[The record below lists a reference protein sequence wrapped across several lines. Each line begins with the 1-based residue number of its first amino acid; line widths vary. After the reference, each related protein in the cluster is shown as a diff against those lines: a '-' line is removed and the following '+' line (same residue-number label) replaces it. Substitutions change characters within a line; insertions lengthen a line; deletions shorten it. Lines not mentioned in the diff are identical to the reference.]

1 MTQLIQAIANFSDGT
16 HQEIVTGLKKI
27 AENGRNHT
35 LMGSSAEA
43 DYNRSGFYLLGQ
55 AEGILDTVFE
65 MVAYAVE
72 HIDMTRQKGLH
83 PRIGSGDVIAL
94 VPVKDVTMEECIA
107 YSEKLGQRIG
117 EELHLPVYLF
127 GESAQTEE
135 RRSLSSIRKGE
146 FEGFTEKIKDPKW
159 KPDFGPDEIH
169 PTAGVT
175 AIGARQAMIS
185 LNVNLSTQDMEIAE
199 KITRRIRES
208 GGGLMGLKAI
218 ALELDD
224 KEGIQISTT
233 IEDYT
238 RLPFY
243 RVLEMIKLEAKVY
256 GVSVVDTEVYG
267 IVPAQVMID
276 SAVYYLQAHS
286 FNSDRQILEN
296 YLL

>member
-1 MTQLIQAIANFSDGT
+1 MTQLIQAVANFSDGT
-16 HQEIVTGLKKI
+16 RAEIVSGLKKI

-55 AEGILDTVFE
+55 ANGVLDTVFE

-94 VPVKDVTMEECIA
+94 VPVKDVTMEETVA
-107 YSEKLGQRIG
+107 YSKKLGERIG
-117 EELHLPVYLF
+117 RELHLPVYLF

-135 RRSLSSIRKGE
+135 RRSLSTIRKGE
-146 FEGFTEKIKDPKW
+146 FEGFAEKIKDPKW
-159 KPDFGPDEIH
+159 TPDFGPDEIH

-175 AIGARQAMIS
+175 VIGARQAMIS
-185 LNVNLSTQDMEIAE
+185 LNVNLSTQDMEIAQ

-208 GGGLMGLKAI
+208 GGGLVGLKAI

-286 FNSDRQILEN
+286 FNSGRQILEN

>member
-16 HQEIVTGLKKI
+16 RAEIVSGLKKI

-55 AEGILDTVFE
+55 ADGVLDTVFE

-94 VPVKDVTMEECIA
+94 VPVKDVTMEETVA
-107 YSEKLGQRIG
+107 YSKKLGERIG
-117 EELHLPVYLF
+117 RELHLPVYLF

-135 RRSLSSIRKGE
+135 RRSLSTIRKGE
-146 FEGFTEKIKDPKW
+146 FEGFAEKIKDPKW
-159 KPDFGPDEIH
+159 TPDFGPDEIH

>member
-1 MTQLIQAIANFSDGT
+1 MTQLIQAVANFSDGT
-16 HQEIVTGLKKI
+16 RAEIVSGLKKI

-55 AEGILDTVFE
+55 ADGVLDTVFE

-94 VPVKDVTMEECIA
+94 VPVKDVTMEETVA
-107 YSEKLGQRIG
+107 YSKKLGERIG
-117 EELHLPVYLF
+117 RELHLPVYLF

-135 RRSLSSIRKGE
+135 RRSLSTIRKGE
-146 FEGFTEKIKDPKW
+146 FEGFAEKIKDPKW
-159 KPDFGPDEIH
+159 TPDFGPDEIH

-185 LNVNLSTQDMEIAE
+185 LNVNLSTQNIEIAE

-286 FNSDRQILEN
+286 FNSGRQILEN

>member
-16 HQEIVTGLKKI
+16 HQDIVAGLKKI
-27 AENGRNHT
+27 AENGKNHT
-35 LMGSSAEA
+35 LMGSTAEA

-55 AEGILDTVFE
+55 ADSILDTVFD

-72 HIDMTRQKGLH
+72 HIDMTKQKGLH

-94 VPVKDVTMEECIA
+94 VPIKGVTMEECSA
-107 YSEKLGQRIG
+107 YCEKLGQRIG
-117 EELHLPVYLF
+117 QDLDLPVYLF
-127 GESAQTEE
+127 GESAKTEE
-135 RRSLSSIRKGE
+135 RRSLSYIRKGE
-146 FEGFTEKIKDPKW
+146 FEGFAEKIKKPEW
-159 KPDFGPDEIH
+159 KPDFGPDQIH

-185 LNVNLSTQDMEIAE
+185 LNVNLSTQDMSIAE
-199 KITRRIRES
+199 KITQSIREIN
-208 GGGLMGLKAI
+208 GGLVGLKAI
-218 ALELDD
+218 ALDLDD

-238 RLPFY
+238 HLPFY
-243 RVLEMIKLEAKVY
+243 RVLEMIKIEARTY

-267 IVPAQVMID
+267 IVPAQVMIE
-276 SAVYYLQAHS
+276 SAAYYLQAHS
-286 FNSDRQILEN
+286 FNSDKQILEN

>member
-1 MTQLIQAIANFSDGT
+1 MTQLIQAVANFSDGT
-16 HQEIVTGLKKI
+16 RAEIVSDLKKI

-55 AEGILDTVFE
+55 ADGVLDTVFE

-146 FEGFTEKIKDPKW
+146 FEGFTEKIKYPKW

-208 GGGLMGLKAI
+208 GGGLVGLKAI
-218 ALELDD
+218 ALDLDE

-243 RVLEMIKLEAKVY
+243 RVLEMVKAEAKVY

>member
-1 MTQLIQAIANFSDGT
+1 MTQLIQAVANFSDGT
-16 HQEIVTGLKKI
+16 RAEIVSGLKKI

-55 AEGILDTVFE
+55 ADGVLDTVFE

-94 VPVKDVTMEECIA
+94 VPVKDVTMEETVA
-107 YSEKLGQRIG
+107 YSKKLGERIG
-117 EELHLPVYLF
+117 RELHLPVYLF

-135 RRSLSSIRKGE
+135 RRSLSTIRKGE
-146 FEGFTEKIKDPKW
+146 FEGFAEKIKDPKW

-185 LNVNLSTQDMEIAE
+185 LNVNLSTQNIEIAE

-208 GGGLMGLKAI
+208 GGGLVGLKAI
-218 ALELDD
+218 ALDLDE

-243 RVLEMIKLEAKVY
+243 RVLEMVKAEARIY

-276 SAVYYLQAHS
+276 SAAYYLQAHS
-286 FNSDRQILEN
+286 FNSGRQILEN

>member
-1 MTQLIQAIANFSDGT
+1 
-16 HQEIVTGLKKI
+16 
-27 AENGRNHT
+27 
-35 LMGSSAEA
+35 MGSSAEA

-55 AEGILDTVFE
+55 ADGVLDTVFE

-83 PRIGSGDVIAL
+83 PRIGSGDVIAI
-94 VPVKDVTMEECIA
+94 VPVKDVTMEETVA
-107 YSEKLGQRIG
+107 YSKKLGERIG
-117 EELHLPVYLF
+117 RELHLPVYLF

-135 RRSLSSIRKGE
+135 RRSLSTIRKGE
-146 FEGFTEKIKDPKW
+146 FEGFAEKIKDPKW
-159 KPDFGPDEIH
+159 TPDFGPDEIH

-175 AIGARQAMIS
+175 AIGARQTMIS
-185 LNVNLSTQDMEIAE
+185 LNVNLSTQNIEIAE
-199 KITRRIRES
+199 KITRRIREA
-208 GGGLMGLKAI
+208 GGGLVGLKAI
-218 ALELDD
+218 ALDLDE

-243 RVLEMIKLEAKVY
+243 RVLEMVKAEARIY

-276 SAVYYLQAHS
+276 SAAYYLQAHS
-286 FNSDRQILEN
+286 FNSGRQILEN

>member
-16 HQEIVTGLKKI
+16 RAEIVSGLKKI
-27 AENGRNHT
+27 AENSRNHT

-55 AEGILDTVFE
+55 ADGVLDTVFE

-94 VPVKDVTMEECIA
+94 VPVKDVTMEETVA
-107 YSEKLGQRIG
+107 YSKKLGERIG
-117 EELHLPVYLF
+117 RELHLPVYLF

-135 RRSLSSIRKGE
+135 RRSLSTIRKGE
-146 FEGFTEKIKDPKW
+146 FEGFAEKIKDPKW
-159 KPDFGPDEIH
+159 TPDFGPDEIH

-185 LNVNLSTQDMEIAE
+185 LNVNLSTQDMEIAQ

-208 GGGLMGLKAI
+208 GGGLVGLKAI
-218 ALELDD
+218 SLDLD
-224 KEGIQISTT
+224 EKEGIQISTT

-243 RVLEMIKLEAKVY
+243 RVLEMVKAEARIY

-276 SAVYYLQAHS
+276 SAAYYLQAHS
-286 FNSDRQILEN
+286 FNSGRQILEN

>member
-1 MTQLIQAIANFSDGT
+1 MTQLIQAVANFSDGT
-16 HQEIVTGLKKI
+16 RAEIVSGLKKI

-55 AEGILDTVFE
+55 ADGVLDTVFE

-94 VPVKDVTMEECIA
+94 VPVKDVTMEETVA
-107 YSEKLGQRIG
+107 YSKKLGERIG
-117 EELHLPVYLF
+117 RELHLPVYLF

-135 RRSLSSIRKGE
+135 RRSLSTIRKGE
-146 FEGFTEKIKDPKW
+146 FEGFAEKIKDPKW
-159 KPDFGPDEIH
+159 TPDFGPDEIH

-175 AIGARQAMIS
+175 VIGARQAMIS
-185 LNVNLSTQDMEIAE
+185 LNVNLSTQDMEIAQ

-208 GGGLMGLKAI
+208 GGGLVGLKAI
-218 ALELDD
+218 ALDLDE

-243 RVLEMIKLEAKVY
+243 RVLEMVKAEARIY

-267 IVPAQVMID
+267 IVPAQVMIE
-276 SAVYYLQAHS
+276 SAAYYLQAHS
-286 FNSDRQILEN
+286 FNSGRQILEN

>member
-27 AENGRNHT
+27 AENGKNHT

>member
-1 MTQLIQAIANFSDGT
+1 MTQLIQAVANFSDGT
-16 HQEIVTGLKKI
+16 RAEIVSGLKKI
-27 AENGRNHT
+27 AENGKNHT

-55 AEGILDTVFE
+55 ADGVLDTVFE

-94 VPVKDVTMEECIA
+94 VPVKDVTMEESVA
-107 YSEKLGQRIG
+107 YSKKLGERIG
-117 EELHLPVYLF
+117 RELRLPVYLF
-127 GESAQTEE
+127 GESAKTEE

-146 FEGFTEKIKDPKW
+146 FEGFAEKIKDPKW
-159 KPDFGPDEIH
+159 APDFGPDEIH

-185 LNVNLSTQDMEIAE
+185 LNINLSTQDMETAE
-199 KITRRIRES
+199 KITRSIRES
-208 GGGLMGLKAI
+208 GGGLVGLKAI

-243 RVLEMIKLEAKVY
+243 RVLEMVKAEARIY

-276 SAVYYLQAHS
+276 SAAYYLQAHS
-286 FNSDRQILEN
+286 FNSGRQILEN

>member
-1 MTQLIQAIANFSDGT
+1 MTQLIQAVANFSDGT
-16 HQEIVTGLKKI
+16 RAEIVSGLKKI

-55 AEGILDTVFE
+55 ADGVLDTVFE

-94 VPVKDVTMEECIA
+94 VPVKDVTMEETVA
-107 YSEKLGQRIG
+107 YSKKLGERIG
-117 EELHLPVYLF
+117 RELHLPVYLF

-135 RRSLSSIRKGE
+135 RRSLSTIRKGE
-146 FEGFTEKIKDPKW
+146 FEGFAEKIKDPKW
-159 KPDFGPDEIH
+159 TPDFGPDEIH

-175 AIGARQAMIS
+175 VIGARQAMIS
-185 LNVNLSTQDMEIAE
+185 LNVNLSTQDMEIAQ

-208 GGGLMGLKAI
+208 GGGLVGLKAI
-218 ALELDD
+218 ALDLDE

-243 RVLEMIKLEAKVY
+243 RVLEMVKAEARIY

-276 SAVYYLQAHS
+276 SAAYYLQAHS
-286 FNSDRQILEN
+286 FNSGRQILEN

>member
-1 MTQLIQAIANFSDGT
+1 MTQLIQAVANFSDGT
-16 HQEIVTGLKKI
+16 RAEIVSGLKKI

-55 AEGILDTVFE
+55 ADGVLDTVFE

-94 VPVKDVTMEECIA
+94 VPVKDVTMEETVA
-107 YSEKLGQRIG
+107 YSKNLGERIG
-117 EELHLPVYLF
+117 RELHLPVYLF

-135 RRSLSSIRKGE
+135 RRSLSTIRKGE
-146 FEGFTEKIKDPKW
+146 FEGFAEKIKDPKW
-159 KPDFGPDEIH
+159 TPDFGPDEIH

-175 AIGARQAMIS
+175 VIGARQAMIS
-185 LNVNLSTQDMEIAE
+185 LNVNLSTQDMEIAQ

-208 GGGLMGLKAI
+208 GGGLVGLKAI
-218 ALELDD
+218 ALDLDD

-243 RVLEMIKLEAKVY
+243 RVLEMVKAEARIY

-267 IVPAQVMID
+267 IVPAQVMIE
-276 SAVYYLQAHS
+276 SAAYYLQAHS
-286 FNSDRQILEN
+286 FNSGRQILEN

>member
-1 MTQLIQAIANFSDGT
+1 MTQLIQAVANFSDGT
-16 HQEIVTGLKKI
+16 RAEIVSGLKKI

-55 AEGILDTVFE
+55 ADGVLDTVFE

-94 VPVKDVTMEECIA
+94 VPVKDVTMEEAVA
-107 YSEKLGQRIG
+107 YSKKLGERIG
-117 EELHLPVYLF
+117 RELHLPVYLF

-135 RRSLSSIRKGE
+135 RRSLSTIRKGE
-146 FEGFTEKIKDPKW
+146 FEGFAEKIKDPKW
-159 KPDFGPDEIH
+159 TPDFGPDEIH

-185 LNVNLSTQDMEIAE
+185 LNVNLSTQNIEIAE

-208 GGGLMGLKAI
+208 GGGLVGLKAI
-218 ALELDD
+218 ALDLDE

-243 RVLEMIKLEAKVY
+243 RVLEMVKAEARIY

-267 IVPAQVMID
+267 IVPAQVMIE
-276 SAVYYLQAHS
+276 SAAYYLQAHS
-286 FNSDRQILEN
+286 FNSGRQILEN

>member
-16 HQEIVTGLKKI
+16 RAEIVSGLKKI

-55 AEGILDTVFE
+55 ADGVLDTVFE

-94 VPVKDVTMEECIA
+94 VPVKDVTMEETVA
-107 YSEKLGQRIG
+107 YSKKLGERIG
-117 EELHLPVYLF
+117 RELHLPVYLF

-135 RRSLSSIRKGE
+135 RRSLSTIRKGE
-146 FEGFTEKIKDPKW
+146 FEGFAEKIKDPKW
-159 KPDFGPDEIH
+159 TPDFGPDEIH

-175 AIGARQAMIS
+175 VIGARQAMIS
-185 LNVNLSTQDMEIAE
+185 LNVNLSTQDMEIAQ

-208 GGGLMGLKAI
+208 GGGLVGLKAI
-218 ALELDD
+218 ALDLDD

-243 RVLEMIKLEAKVY
+243 RVLEMVKAEARIY

-267 IVPAQVMID
+267 IVPAQVMIE
-276 SAVYYLQAHS
+276 SAAYYLQAHS
-286 FNSDRQILEN
+286 FNSGRQILEN

>member
-1 MTQLIQAIANFSDGT
+1 MLPRGHQHETQPVEGT
-16 HQEIVTGLKKI
+16 VKVNDQEIDFTG
-27 AENGRNHT
+27 GRGYIEKDW
-35 LMGSSAEA
+35 GSSFPKR
-43 DYNRSGFYLLGQ
+43 YIWIQSNH
-55 AEGILDTVFE
+55 FE
-65 MVAYAVE
+65 EPTASLFFSIAYAVE

>member
-1 MTQLIQAIANFSDGT
+1 MTQLIQAVANFSDGT
-16 HQEIVTGLKKI
+16 RAEIVSGLKKI
-27 AENGRNHT
+27 AENGKNHT

-94 VPVKDVTMEECIA
+94 VPVKDVTMEETVA
-107 YSEKLGQRIG
+107 YSKKLGERIG
-117 EELHLPVYLF
+117 RELHLPVYLF

-135 RRSLSSIRKGE
+135 RRSLSTIRKGE
-146 FEGFTEKIKDPKW
+146 FEGFAEKIKDPKW
-159 KPDFGPDEIH
+159 TPDFGPDEIH

-175 AIGARQAMIS
+175 VIGARQAMIS
-185 LNVNLSTQDMEIAE
+185 LNVNLSTQDMEIAQ

-208 GGGLMGLKAI
+208 GGGLVGLKAI
-218 ALELDD
+218 ALDLDE

-243 RVLEMIKLEAKVY
+243 RVLEMVKAEARIY

-276 SAVYYLQAHS
+276 SAAYYLQAHS
-286 FNSDRQILEN
+286 FNSGRQILEN

>member
-1 MTQLIQAIANFSDGT
+1 MTQLIQAVANFSDGT
-16 HQEIVTGLKKI
+16 RAEIVSGLKKI

-55 AEGILDTVFE
+55 ADGVLDTVFE

-94 VPVKDVTMEECIA
+94 VPVKDVTMEETVA
-107 YSEKLGQRIG
+107 YSKKLGERIG
-117 EELHLPVYLF
+117 RELHLPVYLF

-135 RRSLSSIRKGE
+135 RRSLSTIRKGE
-146 FEGFTEKIKDPKW
+146 FEGFAEKIKDPKRT
-159 KPDFGPDEIH
+159 PDFGPDEIH

-185 LNVNLSTQDMEIAE
+185 LNVNLSTQNIEIAE

-208 GGGLMGLKAI
+208 GGGLVGLKAI
-218 ALELDD
+218 ALDLDE

-243 RVLEMIKLEAKVY
+243 RVLEMVKAEARIY

-276 SAVYYLQAHS
+276 SAAYYLQAHS
-286 FNSDRQILEN
+286 FNSGRQILEN

>member
-1 MTQLIQAIANFSDGT
+1 MTQLIQAVANFSDGT
-16 HQEIVTGLKKI
+16 RAEIVSGLKKI
-27 AENGRNHT
+27 AENGKNHT

-94 VPVKDVTMEECIA
+94 VPVKDVTMEETVA
-107 YSEKLGQRIG
+107 YSKKLGERIG
-117 EELHLPVYLF
+117 RELHLPVYLF

-135 RRSLSSIRKGE
+135 RRSLSTIRKGE
-146 FEGFTEKIKDPKW
+146 FEGFAEKIKDPKW
-159 KPDFGPDEIH
+159 TPDFGPDEIH

-185 LNVNLSTQDMEIAE
+185 LNVNLSTQNIEIAE

-208 GGGLMGLKAI
+208 GGGLVGLKAI
-218 ALELDD
+218 ALDLDE

-243 RVLEMIKLEAKVY
+243 RVLEMVKAEARIY

-276 SAVYYLQAHS
+276 SAAYYLQAHS
-286 FNSDRQILEN
+286 FNSGRQILEN

>member
-1 MTQLIQAIANFSDGT
+1 MTQLIQAVANFSDGT
-16 HQEIVTGLKKI
+16 RAEIVSGLKKI

-55 AEGILDTVFE
+55 ADGVLDTVFE

-94 VPVKDVTMEECIA
+94 VPVKDVTMEETVA
-107 YSEKLGQRIG
+107 YSKKLGERIG
-117 EELHLPVYLF
+117 RELHLPVYLF

-135 RRSLSSIRKGE
+135 RRSLSTIRKGE

>member
-16 HQEIVTGLKKI
+16 HQEILTGLKKI
-27 AENGRNHT
+27 AENGKNHT

-107 YSEKLGQRIG
+107 YSEKPGQRIG

-135 RRSLSSIRKGE
+135 RRSLPSIRKGE

>member
-16 HQEIVTGLKKI
+16 RAEIVSGLKKI

-55 AEGILDTVFE
+55 ADGVLDTVFE

-94 VPVKDVTMEECIA
+94 VPVKDVTMEETVA
-107 YSEKLGQRIG
+107 YSKKLGERIG
-117 EELHLPVYLF
+117 RELHLPVYLF

-135 RRSLSSIRKGE
+135 RRSLSTIRKGE

>member
-1 MTQLIQAIANFSDGT
+1 MTQLIQAVANFSDGT
-16 HQEIVTGLKKI
+16 RAEIVSGLKKI

-55 AEGILDTVFE
+55 ADGVLDTVFE

-94 VPVKDVTMEECIA
+94 VPVKDVTMEETVA
-107 YSEKLGQRIG
+107 YSKKLGERIG
-117 EELHLPVYLF
+117 RELHLPVYLF

-135 RRSLSSIRKGE
+135 RRSLSTIRKGE
-146 FEGFTEKIKDPKW
+146 FEGFAEKIKDPKW
-159 KPDFGPDEIH
+159 TPDFGPDEIH

-185 LNVNLSTQDMEIAE
+185 LNVNLSTQNIEIAE

-208 GGGLMGLKAI
+208 GGGLVGLKAI
-218 ALELDD
+218 ALDLDE

-243 RVLEMIKLEAKVY
+243 RVLEMVKAEARIY
-256 GVSVVDTEVYG
+256 GISVVDTEVYG

-276 SAVYYLQAHS
+276 SAAYYLQAHS
-286 FNSDRQILEN
+286 FNSGRQILEN

>member
-16 HQEIVTGLKKI
+16 HQEILTGLKKI
-27 AENGRNHT
+27 AENGKNHT

>member
-1 MTQLIQAIANFSDGT
+1 MTQLIQAVANFSDGT
-16 HQEIVTGLKKI
+16 RAEIVSGLKKI

-55 AEGILDTVFE
+55 ADGVLDTVFE

-94 VPVKDVTMEECIA
+94 VPVKDVTMEETVA
-107 YSEKLGQRIG
+107 YSKKLGERIG
-117 EELHLPVYLF
+117 RELHLPVYLF

-135 RRSLSSIRKGE
+135 RRSLSTIRKGE
-146 FEGFTEKIKDPKW
+146 FEGFAEKIKDPKW
-159 KPDFGPDEIH
+159 TPDFGPDEIH

-175 AIGARQAMIS
+175 VIGARQAMIS
-185 LNVNLSTQDMEIAE
+185 LNVNLSTQDMEIAQ

-208 GGGLMGLKAI
+208 GGGLVGLKAI
-218 ALELDD
+218 ALDLDD

-243 RVLEMIKLEAKVY
+243 RVLEMVKAEARIY

-267 IVPAQVMID
+267 IVPAQVMIE
-276 SAVYYLQAHS
+276 SAAYYLQAHS
-286 FNSDRQILEN
+286 FNSGRQILEN

>member
-27 AENGRNHT
+27 AENGKNHT

-117 EELHLPVYLF
+117 KELHLPVYLF